1 MGKLFGYVFI
11 LAGTVLA
18 GSAVIAALTIGRDSA
33 SDIIIAAVAGAALGL
48 PAAWLV
54 SRQLEGMR

>member
-18 GSAVIAALTIGRDSA
+18 GSGVVTALTIGRDSA
-33 SDIIIAAVAGAALGL
+33 SDIIIAVVGGAALAL

-54 SRQLEGMR
+54 SKRLETLC

>member
-33 SDIIIAAVAGAALGL
+33 SDIAIAAAA
-48 PAAWLV
+48 V
-54 SRQLEGMR
+54 SFG